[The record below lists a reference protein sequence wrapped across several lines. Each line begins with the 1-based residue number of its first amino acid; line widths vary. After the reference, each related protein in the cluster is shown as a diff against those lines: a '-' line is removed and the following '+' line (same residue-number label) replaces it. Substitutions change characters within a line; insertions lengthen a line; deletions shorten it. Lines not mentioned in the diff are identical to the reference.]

1 MGILQGDSPT
11 PGPAMYWQPYH
22 NEETAMRVRPS
33 AVTGA
38 SLGDDLSVHNNNN
51 NNNNELTDTKMIQ
64 HHQSTLGNTML
75 EPNFY
80 HHHHLQ
86 QQQQQPRHQA
96 VQHLVKEEREEVAND
111 EDSSASICPS
121 KRLATAQELP
131 HETGSATVE
140 QQPSGVT
147 ASNNNNSNSNNN
159 TTAAVICAGCGFKI
173 VDRYYLVAVDKA
185 WHSECLR
192 CDECRR
198 PLDTALSC
206 FARQSR
212 IYCREDYN
220 RLFGGRKQCAKC
232 CETLQPDELV
242 MRGREHLFHTRCFS
256 CHVCQT
262 HLIKGST
269 FGMVGALIF
278 CQQHYQPGSSAP
290 SGFNGQPFA
299 ATSQQPPVE
308 TYMGH
313 HQEPFGS
320 PHPFE
325 HHALHQQQHYH
336 GQMVHSTSL
345 VDVPMMES
353 NKLYHHQSSPASGS
367 PASSLKNQRVRTKR
381 RMPSIK
387 SSADM
392 QVSLMNEREDD
403 SYMSVDGGGL
413 MDTSSSSPCS
423 SMLMGSMGG
432 ANGVHGN
439 QQQQQVSSQQ
449 QQQKTKR
456 LRTSFKHHQLR
467 MLKSYFATNHNPDAK
482 DLKQL
487 SQKTT
492 LSKRVLQVWFQNAR
506 AKWRRLVQKTE
517 GGAGVNSSGV
527 SGGNG
532 GHNMSSSSS
541 SSGGSNCS
549 GSGNETGSPV
559 PSSSASPSHVR
570 QLNGQHHQQP
580 AASMMMMTSF
590 MEHQQQHQQQHHPK
604 MHQQHQQQHHMM
616 TTSSRMS
623 LYDEISLSG
632 SSSVASV
639 GFPSPL

>member
-22 NEETAMRVRPS
+22 NEETALRARPS
-33 AVTGA
+33 AVTVA
-38 SLGDDLSVHNNNN
+38 SLATDGLNNN
-51 NNNNELTDTKMIQ
+51 NNNNESTDTKMIQ
-64 HHQSTLGNTML
+64 QHQSISNSNTML
-75 EPNFY
+75 ESNFY
-80 HHHHLQ
+80 HHLDQ
-86 QQQQQPRHQA
+86 QQRHQLLP
-96 VQHLVKEEREEVAND
+96 VQHLIKEERD
-111 EDSSASICPS
+111 ESSVSAEDESI
-121 KRLATAQELP
+121 KTKKAATQELP
-131 HETGSATVE
+131 HETGSTSVE
-140 QQPSGVT
+140 QQQTGAT
-147 ASNNNNSNSNNN
+147 AT
-159 TTAAVICAGCGFKI
+159 TTAVVCAGCGSKI
-173 VDRYYLVAVDKA
+173 ADRYYLVAVDKA

-212 IYCREDYN
+212 IYCREDYH
-220 RLFGGRKQCAKC
+220 RLFSGRKQCAKC

-269 FGMVGALIF
+269 FGMVGALIY
-278 CQQHYQPGSSAP
+278 CQQHYQQGTQSA
-290 SGFNGQPFA
+290 SGFSHHGGRDNNNIQHPSF
-299 ATSQQPPVE
+299 PVHNAPAE
-308 TYMGH
+308 AYMTH

-320 PHPFE
+320 PHHPYD
-325 HHALHQQQHYH
+325 HHGHQHY
-336 GQMVHSTSL
+336 GQLVHQANPS
-345 VDVPMMES
+345 MES
-353 NKLYHHQSSPASGS
+353 MLESSAGKLYHQNSPVSGS
-367 PASSLKNQRVRTKR
+367 SASSLKNQRVRTKR
-381 RMPSIK
+381 RMQPSIK
-387 SSADM
+387 SDM
-392 QVSLMNEREDD
+392 QASLMKEREDD
-403 SYMSVDGGGL
+403 SYMSVDGAGML
-413 MDTSSSSPCS
+413 DTSSSSPCS
-423 SMLMGSMGG
+423 SMLNGCVTTMGSMGG
-432 ANGVHGN
+432 ANGVH
-439 QQQQQVSSQQ
+439 QQQQQVTSQ

-517 GGAGVNSSGV
+517 GGTGANSGVN
-527 SGGNG
+527 GGLGNNG
-532 GHNMSSSSS
+532 NGHNMSSSSS
-541 SSGGSNCS
+541 SSSSNCS

-570 QLNGQHHQQP
+570 QLSHGHQQQQP
-580 AASMMMMTSF
+580 MMMMASF
-590 MEHQQQHQQQHHPK
+590 MEHQQHHHHQHHARLQP
-604 MHQQHQQQHHMM
+604 HHVM

>member
-1 MGILQGDSPT
+1 MNQGENLC
-11 PGPAMYWQPYH
+11 QPYH
-22 NEETAMRVRPS
+22 NEETALRARPS

-38 SLGDDLSVHNNNN
+38 SLATDGHNNNN
-51 NNNNELTDTKMIQ
+51 NNESTDTKMIQ
-64 HHQSTLGNTML
+64 QHQSISNSSSML

-80 HHHHLQ
+80 HHLEQ
-86 QQQQQPRHQA
+86 QQRHQLLP
-96 VQHLVKEEREEVAND
+96 VQHLIKEERD
-111 EDSSASICPS
+111 ESSVTAEDESITS
-121 KRLATAQELP
+121 KKAATQELP
-131 HETGSATVE
+131 HETGSTTVE
-140 QQPSGVT
+140 QQQTGTTV
-147 ASNNNNSNSNNN
+147 
-159 TTAAVICAGCGFKI
+159 TTAAVVCAGCGFKI

-220 RLFGGRKQCAKC
+220 RLFAGRKQCAKC

-256 CHVCQT
+256 CHICQT

-278 CQQHYQPGSSAP
+278 CQQHYQQGTVQ
-290 SGFNGQPFA
+290 SGFGHPGGRDNNNMPIQHPSF
-299 ATSQQPPVE
+299 PVHNASVE
-308 TYMGH
+308 AYMTH

-320 PHPFE
+320 PHHPYDP
-325 HHALHQQQHYH
+325 HGHQHY
-336 GQMVHSTSL
+336 GQLVHQANPSMDSML
-345 VDVPMMES
+345 ES
-353 NKLYHHQSSPASGS
+353 SAAKLYHQNSPVSGS
-367 PASSLKNQRVRTKR
+367 SASSLKNQRVRTKR
-381 RMPSIK
+381 RMQPSIK
-387 SSADM
+387 SDM
-392 QVSLMNEREDD
+392 QASLMNEGEDD
-403 SYMSVDGGGL
+403 SYMSVDGAGML
-413 MDTSSSSPCS
+413 DTSSSSPCS
-423 SMLMGSMGG
+423 SMLNGCVTTMGSMGG
-432 ANGVHGN
+432 ANGVH
-439 QQQQQVSSQQ
+439 QQQQQVTSQ

-517 GGAGVNSSGV
+517 GGAGANSGV
-527 SGGNG
+527 NGGLGNNG
-532 GHNMSSSSS
+532 NGHNMSSSSS
-541 SSGGSNCS
+541 SSSSNCS

-570 QLNGQHHQQP
+570 QLSSHGHQQQP
-580 AASMMMMTSF
+580 MMMMASF
-590 MEHQQQHQQQHHPK
+590 MEHQQHHH
-604 MHQQHQQQHHMM
+604 HQQHARLQPHHVM

>member
-1 MGILQGDSPT
+1 
-11 PGPAMYWQPYH
+11 
-22 NEETAMRVRPS
+22 
-33 AVTGA
+33 
-38 SLGDDLSVHNNNN
+38 
-51 NNNNELTDTKMIQ
+51 
-64 HHQSTLGNTML
+64 
-75 EPNFY
+75 
-80 HHHHLQ
+80 
-86 QQQQQPRHQA
+86 
-96 VQHLVKEEREEVAND
+96 
-111 EDSSASICPS
+111 
-121 KRLATAQELP
+121 
-131 HETGSATVE
+131 
-140 QQPSGVT
+140 
-147 ASNNNNSNSNNN
+147 
-159 TTAAVICAGCGFKI
+159 ICAGCGFKI

-290 SGFNGQPFA
+290 SGFNGQPLA
-299 ATSQQPPVE
+299 ASQQPPVE

-320 PHPFE
+320 PRPFE

-336 GQMVHSTSL
+336 GQMVNST
-345 VDVPMMES
+345 
-353 NKLYHHQSSPASGS
+353 
-367 PASSLKNQRVRTKR
+367 
-381 RMPSIK
+381 
-387 SSADM
+387 
-392 QVSLMNEREDD
+392 
-403 SYMSVDGGGL
+403 GL
-413 MDTSSSSPCS
+413 
-423 SMLMGSMGG
+423 
-432 ANGVHGN
+432 
-439 QQQQQVSSQQ
+439 QQVSSQQ

-527 SGGNG
+527 S
-532 GHNMSSSSS
+532 
-541 SSGGSNCS
+541 
-549 GSGNETGSPV
+549 
-559 PSSSASPSHVR
+559 
-570 QLNGQHHQQP
+570 
-580 AASMMMMTSF
+580 
-590 MEHQQQHQQQHHPK
+590 
-604 MHQQHQQQHHMM
+604 
-616 TTSSRMS
+616 
-623 LYDEISLSG
+623 
-632 SSSVASV
+632 
-639 GFPSPL
+639 

>member
-1 MGILQGDSPT
+1 
-11 PGPAMYWQPYH
+11 
-22 NEETAMRVRPS
+22 
-33 AVTGA
+33 
-38 SLGDDLSVHNNNN
+38 
-51 NNNNELTDTKMIQ
+51 
-64 HHQSTLGNTML
+64 
-75 EPNFY
+75 
-80 HHHHLQ
+80 
-86 QQQQQPRHQA
+86 
-96 VQHLVKEEREEVAND
+96 
-111 EDSSASICPS
+111 
-121 KRLATAQELP
+121 
-131 HETGSATVE
+131 
-140 QQPSGVT
+140 
-147 ASNNNNSNSNNN
+147 
-159 TTAAVICAGCGFKI
+159 
-173 VDRYYLVAVDKA
+173 
-185 WHSECLR
+185 
-192 CDECRR
+192 
-198 PLDTALSC
+198 
-206 FARQSR
+206 
-212 IYCREDYN
+212 
-220 RLFGGRKQCAKC
+220 
-232 CETLQPDELV
+232 
-242 MRGREHLFHTRCFS
+242 
-256 CHVCQT
+256 
-262 HLIKGST
+262 
-269 FGMVGALIF
+269 MVGALIF

-403 SYMSVDGGGL
+403 SYMSVDGGGM

-439 QQQQQVSSQQ
+439 QQQQQVSSQ

-492 LSKRVLQVWFQNAR
+492 LSKRVLQVR
-506 AKWRRLVQKTE
+506 QKE
-517 GGAGVNSSGV
+517 FLS
-527 SGGNG
+527 
-532 GHNMSSSSS
+532 
-541 SSGGSNCS
+541 
-549 GSGNETGSPV
+549 
-559 PSSSASPSHVR
+559 
-570 QLNGQHHQQP
+570 QILNI
-580 AASMMMMTSF
+580 
-590 MEHQQQHQQQHHPK
+590 
-604 MHQQHQQQHHMM
+604 
-616 TTSSRMS
+616 
-623 LYDEISLSG
+623 LISLLCIRFFFFFFLL
-632 SSSVASV
+632 V
-639 GFPSPL
+639 